1 GLNSYVEA
9 LDRASEVACSIS
21 KSKSL
26 NIIGACSGGI
36 TAAMLIALWTARGDK
51 ERANTFTCLVAI
63 LDVEGGKNTTMGL
76 FANLETLELA
86 RAFSGR
92 KGVLEGKDLERTFAW
107 LRPNDLIWAYWVNNY
122 LIGNDPPA
130 FDILY
135 WNADTTNLPAALHGD
150 LIELLRRGGLEG
162 DEGWEVAGHQISLK
176 DVVCDTFVVG
186 GETDHITPWDGC
198 YQSIHAFGGNST
210 FLLSQAGHIQSLINP
225 PGNPRAKFMTNDG
238 EHSSPEEFL
247 EGAKQNKGS
256 WWPHWMHWMN
266 ERSGDK
272 VKAPTGYGSRKYK
285 EMDLAP
291 GTYVHAKAKA

>member
-1 GLNSYVEA
+1 
-9 LDRASEVACSIS
+9 
-21 KSKSL
+21 
-26 NIIGACSGGI
+26 
-36 TAAMLIALWTARGDK
+36 
-51 ERANTFTCLVAI
+51 
-63 LDVEGGKNTTMGL
+63 
-76 FANLETLELA
+76 
-86 RAFSGR
+86 
-92 KGVLEGKDLERTFAW
+92 
-107 LRPNDLIWAYWVNNY
+107 
-122 LIGNDPPA
+122 
-130 FDILY
+130 
-135 WNADTTNLPAALHGD
+135 ADTTNLPAALHGD